1 MQRETIIIPPRYKE
15 VVKRQL
21 LMYYGKALDR
31 IKKQI
36 DTTKKRQY
44 MAHRVQNEH
53 VYLFSNDIS
62 SFSVVFHAEI
72 DQFHDDYC
80 EKNSEDSDEDVELIT
95 LEDDCECYKGV
106 SVQVELRYRPIV
118 GKRITLLSTTISGQE
133 DRFSD
138 GKAPSLES
146 VIAVVDSW
154 EDFRLCQC
162 GEVTEDPDRM
172 WCRDCFVYRYT
183 RTEDEGG
190 DCCVCHENE
199 GRWVEL
205 PCGHQVHQHCYF
217 SIKRE
222 ERNGCPIGDM
232 YKDHTRKCPLCRR
245 LTTNSDVVINPFDK
259 YDK

>member
-1 MQRETIIIPPRYKE
+1 MQRETINVPSRYKE

-21 LMYYGKALDR
+21 LMHYGKAIDGF
-31 IKKQI
+31 KKQI
-36 DTTKKRQY
+36 DTTKKWQH
-44 MAHRVQNEH
+44 MARRVQNEN
-53 VYLFSNDIS
+53 VYLLGNDIS
-62 SFSVVFHAEI
+62 RFSVNFHAEMDI
-72 DQFHDDYC
+72 WHDTHC
-80 EKNSEDSDEDVELIT
+80 EKNGEDSDEEEIMT

-106 SVQVELRYRPIV
+106 SVQIELRWQPIA
-118 GKRITLLSTTISGQE
+118 GERIILLSTTISGQE
-133 DRFSD
+133 DKFSD

-146 VIAVVDSW
+146 VMDVVDSW
-154 EDFRLCQC
+154 EDFRLCPC
-162 GEVTEDPDRM
+162 GKVTEDPDRM
-172 WCRDCFVYRYT
+172 WCGYCFIYRYT

-205 PCGHQVHQHCYF
+205 PCGHQVHNHCYF

-222 ERNGCPIGDM
+222 ERNGSPIGDM

-245 LTTNSDVVINPFDK
+245 LTTNSGVELNPFDK